1 MQVIDSQL
9 ASCYYDVS
17 IIPYWT
23 YEVQI
28 VVRVAIWRGN
38 QVQVLS
44 DPVTVTEEF
53 PFIIP
58 LYRMYEKG
66 KGSDDAE
73 VRKPALYGEVK
84 LPSKV

>member
-1 MQVIDSQL
+1 ML
-9 ASCYYDVS
+9 
-17 IIPYWT
+17 
-23 YEVQI
+23 I
-28 VVRVAIWRGN
+28 VVRVAVRKGN
-38 QVQVLS
+38 QVRVLN

-66 KGSDDAE
+66 KGSDNAE

>member
-1 MQVIDSQL
+1 M
-9 ASCYYDVS
+9 CYYNAS
-17 IIPYWT
+17 IIPYRT
-23 YEVQI
+23 YEVLT
-28 VVRVAIWRGN
+28 VVRVAVRKGN
-38 QVQVLS
+38 QVRVLS

-58 LYRMYEKG
+58 LYRVYEKG

>member
-1 MQVIDSQL
+1 M
-9 ASCYYDVS
+9 
-17 IIPYWT
+17 
-23 YEVQI
+23 
-28 VVRVAIWRGN
+28 R
-38 QVQVLS
+38 VLS

-66 KGSDDAE
+66 KGSDDPE

-84 LPSKV
+84 LPCKV

>member
-1 MQVIDSQL
+1 MEYFRVIEKTFYL
-9 ASCYYDVS
+9 CGVRFCLFSCFQAGGEDGL
-17 IIPYWT
+17 I
-23 YEVQI
+23 
-28 VVRVAIWRGN
+28 GN

-84 LPSKV
+84 LPCKV

>member
-1 MQVIDSQL
+1 MKI
-9 ASCYYDVS
+9 
-17 IIPYWT
+17 
-23 YEVQI
+23 
-28 VVRVAIWRGN
+28 
-38 QVQVLS
+38 LS
-44 DPVTVTEEF
+44 DPVTVTEERLF
-53 PFIIP
+53 DIP